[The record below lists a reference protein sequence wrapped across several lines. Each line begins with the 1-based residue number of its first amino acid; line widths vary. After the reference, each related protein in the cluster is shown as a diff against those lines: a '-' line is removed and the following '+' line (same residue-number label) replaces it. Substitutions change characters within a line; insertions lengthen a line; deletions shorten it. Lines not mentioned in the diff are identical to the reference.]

1 MTMEGVIVHYRQ
13 NRHTQDCNQLIVQAT
28 GVATK
33 EAAEKLV
40 GKNVTWNT
48 GKRDMIGKIASA
60 HGNSGAVRVV
70 FETGMPGQA
79 LGTKVSI
86 N

>member
-1 MTMEGVIVHYRQ
+1 MEGVIVHYRQ
-13 NRHTQDCNQLIVQAT
+13 NRHTQDGNQIIVQAT
-28 GVATK
+28 GVDSK

-48 GKRDMIGKIASA
+48 GKKDMVGTVAST
-60 HGNSGAVRVV
+60 HGNSGAIRVV
-70 FETGMPGQA
+70 FTTGMPGQA

>member
-1 MTMEGVIVHYRQ
+1 MEGVIVHYKQ
-13 NRHTQDCNQLIVQAT
+13 NRHTTDGNQIIVQPK
-28 GVATK
+28 GSESR

-40 GKNVTWNT
+40 GKSVAWNT
-48 GKRDMIGKIASA
+48 GKQDLVGKVASA

-70 FETGMPGQA
+70 FEKGVPGQA
-79 LGTKVSI
+79 LGQQVKI